1 MLTERQSQI
10 LHTLIEE
17 YIDTALPVSSD
28 AIFRTG
34 FFGISCPTIRNEMAY
49 LTEQGYLVQPHTSA
63 GRIPTQRGYR
73 FFVDALMTDLPADR
87 QAGLEETALSKVF
100 AHNTTAQFIAEEV
113 ARQISDL
120 VIFTDSNGRIRYMG
134 LKNVLA
140 NPEFENKSTIL
151 SLIEELEHFER
162 RVPRVLADIEEEIAV
177 FIGNENPFFKH
188 DEYSVIASRFNKQLM
203 ALVGPMRMDYRKNLE
218 ILTRYGK

>member
-17 YIDTALPVSSD
+17 YIDTALPISSD

-34 FFGISCPTIRNEMAY
+34 FFGISCPTIRNEMAD
-49 LTEQGYLVQPHTSA
+49 LTEQGYLAQPHTSA
-63 GRIPTQRGYR
+63 GRIPTQSGYR
-73 FFVDALMTDLPADR
+73 FFVDALMTDL
-87 QAGLEETALSKVF
+87 EETALSKIF
-100 AHNTTAQFIAEEV
+100 GRKTTAQRIAEEV

-120 VIFTDSNGRIRYMG
+120 VIFTDSSGRIRYMG

-140 NPEFENKSTIL
+140 NPEFENKNAIL

-162 RVPRVLADIEEEIAV
+162 RVPRAMVNFEEDITV
-177 FIGNENPFFKH
+177 FIGSENPFFEH
-188 DEYSVIASRFNKQLM
+188 DEYSVIASRFNNQLM
-203 ALVGPMRMDYRKNLE
+203 ALVGPMRMNYRRNLE